1 MPLDHYVSQVHLRN
15 FYSPTLGSLMHAI
28 RKSDLKQFP
37 CNSESVCRIEEGNTN
52 AYLIND
58 RAVEDFLLGVEPKYN
73 ASVIKLQNGQI
84 DTECIYVIAGFVAY
98 VASCAPASMR
108 IHTAPLQSQLQSEAA
123 ILDRQGLLPR
133 APAILGSKTVTE
145 LMDDGAIDFEVDPKF
160 PQAMGIDTIVPRVS
174 MYGNSHW
181 EILANNDE
189 VNPFFTSDYPIA
201 LEEVR
206 SNPIPNWIIPL
217 APDLAIRIVPD
228 IRLRDQ
234 PPDLSFSR
242 FTHHRRALKRQET
255 HGINRLIVRC
265 ALFPG

>member
-1 MPLDHYVSQVHLRN
+1 
-15 FYSPTLGSLMHAI
+15 
-28 RKSDLKQFP
+28 
-37 CNSESVCRIEEGNTN
+37 
-52 AYLIND
+52 
-58 RAVEDFLLGVEPKYN
+58 
-73 ASVIKLQNGQI
+73 
-84 DTECIYVIAGFVAY
+84 
-98 VASCAPASMR
+98 MR